1 MATYLPLIIAAA
13 VAWRL
18 FLWSRAP
25 RDAPTRS
32 VAFTLLCLGL
42 SHAVARP
49 GGATGL
55 DIMAGHDVAR
65 LVQNLLLI
73 LACYF
78 LMCFYLYSA
87 DGRAARRRVRVEGCV
102 VALVGVAIAVATW
115 TVPRGALAGPSRLM
129 DMTIPGVAVFY
140 LCAGL
145 YMTYAIGVAGWW
157 SARYARMSSR
167 PHATG
172 LWITAVGLC
181 SLAVA
186 CGVRAAFTA
195 VRWSGGS
202 VPHGLTTSAAALLTV
217 SSLLFV
223 VGVTYSGLRARITAT
238 RLWLRRRRHHRQLTS
253 LWELL
258 IEVYPQ
264 NELKPASRTL
274 WDRWRARGVHRR
286 YTRRI
291 VECRDGLV
299 DISPYLFREGE
310 GADLRRLEAA
320 ELARRLRRAYDAIK
334 QGAPAPTTPPRALKQ
349 GNDQDS
355 AVNRDADVAQLIAVS
370 DALRLTA

>member
-1 MATYLPLIIAAA
+1 MAKYLPLIIAAA
-13 VAWRL
+13 VVWRL

-32 VAFTLLCLGL
+32 VALTLLSLGL

-49 GGATGL
+49 GGAHGL
-55 DIMAGHDVAR
+55 DIMAGHNITR
-65 LVQNLLLI
+65 LVQNLFLL

-78 LMCFYLYSA
+78 LMSFYLYSA
-87 DGRAARRRVRVEGCV
+87 AEPAARRRARVEGVV
-102 VALVGVAIAVATW
+102 VALVSAAITVAAV
-115 TVPRGALAGPSRLM
+115 TVPLGALSGPSRTM
-129 DMTIPGVAVFY
+129 DMTIPQVAMFY

-145 YMTYAIGVAGWW
+145 YMTYAIGMAGRW
-157 SARYARMSSR
+157 SARYARKSGR

-172 LWITAVGLC
+172 LWITAIGLG

-186 CGVRAAFTA
+186 CGVRAVFTV

-202 VPHGLTTSAAALLTV
+202 VPHPLMTSAAALLTV

-223 VGVTYSGLRARITAT
+223 VGITYSGLRARITST
-238 RLWLRRRRHHRQLTS
+238 RLWLRRRRDHRRLAP

-258 IEVYPQ
+258 TEINPK
-264 NELKPASRTL
+264 NELKPASRTR

-286 YTRRI
+286 YHRRI

-299 DISPYLFREGE
+299 DISPYLAAVDEE
-310 GADLRRLEAA
+310 SDLLSLEPA
-320 ELARRLRRAYDAIK
+320 ELARRLRRASATIR
-334 QGAPAPTTPPRALKQ
+334 QGTTAPARAVPLAKPK
-349 GNDQDS
+349 GDDRDS
-355 AVNRDADVAQLIAVS
+355 DVDQLIAVS
-370 DALRLTA
+370 EALRLTA